1 MDKLISFIENLPP
14 PAVAFSGGVDSS
26 VVAAAAVK
34 AHGERALAVTV
45 HSELV
50 PDSEVG
56 FAAEV
61 AGAIG
66 IRHHVVRL
74 NVLDNEDVVAN
85 PPDRCY
91 HCKKDD
97 FGAIL
102 KLAAGAGLGSVLDG
116 TNADDMLGHR
126 PGIRALREMGIVS
139 PLMEVGYTKAKVREL
154 AKAVG
159 LSNHDRPSS
168 PCLAS
173 RFPYGVRLSTQ
184 GVERVR
190 QAEEFIRSLGVSVL
204 RVRDHAGIARIEVE
218 PEVMPMLVSSGVAEK
233 IVERLKGLGYN
244 YVSLD
249 LQGFRSGSLDEPLK
263 KQR

>member
-1 MDKLISFIENLPP
+1 MDKLVGFIKSLPP

-26 VVAAAAVK
+26 LVAAAALR
-34 AHGERALAVTV
+34 AHGEKALAVTV

-50 PDSEVG
+50 PDSEV
-56 FAAEV
+56 AQASDV
-61 AGAIG
+61 ARAMG
-66 IRHHVVRL
+66 IRHEVVRL
-74 NVLDNEDVVAN
+74 SVLDNEDVVSN

-97 FGAIL
+97 FAAIR
-102 KLAAGAGLGSVLDG
+102 KLAVRDGLGSVLDG

-139 PLMEVGYTKAKVREL
+139 PLMELGYTKARVREL
-154 AKAVG
+154 ARGMG
-159 LSNHDRPSS
+159 LANHDRPSS
-168 PCLAS
+168 PCMAS
-173 RFPYGVRLSTQ
+173 RFPYGVRLSTE

-190 QAEEFIRSLGVSVL
+190 QAEEFIRSLGVKVL

-218 PEVMPMLVSSGVAEK
+218 PEVMPTLVSGGVAEK
-233 IVERLKGLGYN
+233 IVERLKSLGYN

-249 LQGFRSGSLDEPLK
+249 LQGFRSGSLDEPLGK
-263 KQR
+263 G